1 MAEQRLQVSE
11 YGEFLG
17 TRHRGRQIYND
28 AETTLSGAD
37 TLVLDF
43 TGVQAVTVAFAD
55 ELVANL
61 IARSGPR
68 IVLAGMDEYVAESV
82 EVALSRREDLP

>member
-1 MAEQRLQVSE
+1 VRQ
-11 YGEFLG
+11 YGEFFA
-17 TRHRGRQIYND
+17 TRHRGRQIRDD
-28 AETTLSGAD
+28 AVTALSGAD

-43 TGVQAVTVAFAD
+43 EGVKAVTVAFAD

-61 IARSGPR
+61 VVRYGPR
-68 IVLAGMDEYVAESV
+68 IVLAGMDQYVAESV